1 MLSVEPMMRADSIIE
16 GTPVNKN
23 EGLWMGAV

>member
-1 MLSVEPMMRADSIIE
+1 LIPRLFMRADSIIE